1 MIARV
6 AFVRPVSPSLAKC
19 ELTFVERAPIDVG
32 RAAAQHAAYC
42 RALAETGA
50 EVIYM
55 APEPDLP
62 DAVFVEDT
70 AVALGEIIV
79 VTRPGSR
86 TRQDE
91 IITAASTLSAHRPV
105 SLIREP
111 GTLDGGDVLRI
122 GRDLF
127 VGATART
134 NREGFDQLAA
144 IASRLGL
151 RATAVPVH
159 GSLHLK
165 TAVTALDDGALIMK
179 GGSVDRATFA
189 AYELID
195 ADPAEPEGANVINV
209 NGRVLVAA
217 SAPRTR
223 DLIAR
228 RGYEVVSVDI
238 SEFEKAEAGLTCLS
252 ILA

>member
-1 MIARV
+1 M
-6 AFVRPVSPSLAKC
+6 AFVRRVSPSLAAC
-19 ELTFVERAPIDVG
+19 ELTFVERAPIDVD
-32 RAAAQHAAYC
+32 RAAAQHAEYC

-50 EVIYM
+50 AIVYM

-70 AVALGEIIV
+70 AVALDEIIV

-91 IITAASTLSAHRPV
+91 IITAASALSAHRPI

-127 VGATART
+127 VGVTARS
-134 NREGFDQLAA
+134 NRDGFDQLAA
-144 IASRLGL
+144 IASRAGL

-159 GSLHLK
+159 GVLHLK
-165 TAVTALDDGALIMK
+165 TAVTALDDGALLMRE
-179 GGSVDRATFA
+179 GCVDRAVFA

-195 ADPAEPEGANVINV
+195 VDPAEPEGANVVNV

-228 RGYEVVSVDI
+228 RGYEVVAVDI